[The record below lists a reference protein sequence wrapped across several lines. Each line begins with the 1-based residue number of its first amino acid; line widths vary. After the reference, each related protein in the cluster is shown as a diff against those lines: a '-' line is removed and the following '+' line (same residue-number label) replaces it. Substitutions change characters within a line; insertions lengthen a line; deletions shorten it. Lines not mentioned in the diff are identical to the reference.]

1 MFDLELNIRSWSDH
15 LRARGNFKDTDI
27 LELENHLR
35 DEIEDLIKAGL
46 TQDEAFLI
54 SVKRL
59 GNVNLISQE
68 YSKVNSENLWK
79 HLFADS
85 IDASSRY
92 ENKRNIMLVVI
103 FSLLAGTL
111 AKIPE
116 IFGIHFN
123 DNAAELFYF
132 KNLSLFILPFIS
144 LFFIIKR
151 KLSWKIIA
159 SIMGIYCF
167 TAIVINIYPSFNP
180 KNTELL
186 TGIHVPIFLWLITGV
201 AYMGEKWADS
211 RSRMDFI
218 RFTGESVIYGI
229 LICCGL
235 MVLAAFTNMIFSAI
249 QIDLSWFT
257 ENYLIVYGGCAA
269 AMITVYLV
277 ETKKSIVENFA
288 PILAKIFTPL
298 FLLTMCAFIVSM
310 IVTGKSLFIDRNFLI
325 GFDLMLVLVLGLVLY
340 VISARDIHDKV
351 NLFDFMNLA
360 LIITALII
368 DGFALSAILL
378 RLSTFGVTPNK
389 IAALGE
395 NLILLV
401 NLIGLAW
408 SYICYFRK
416 SIDFTKIEKWQTTYL
431 YVYAIWMAIV
441 AFLFPII
448 FGFC

>member
-79 HLFADS
+79 HLFTDS
-85 IDASSRY
+85 IDASYRY
-92 ENKRNIMLVVI
+92 ENKKNIMLVVI

-111 AKIPE
+111 VKIPE
-116 IFGIHFN
+116 IFGIHLN
-123 DNAAELFYF
+123 DNAGELFYF
-132 KNLSLFILPFIS
+132 KNLALFILPFIS
-144 LFFIIKR
+144 LFFIIKH
-151 KLSWKIIA
+151 KLSWKITA
-159 SIMGIYCF
+159 SIMGIFCA

-186 TGIHVPIFLWLITGV
+186 TGIHVPIFLWLITGA
-201 AYMGEKWADS
+201 AYMGEKW
-211 RSRMDFI
+211 RSTRGRMDFI
-218 RFTGESVIYGI
+218 RFTGESVIYGV

-235 MVLAAFTNMIFSAI
+235 MVLAVFTNMIFSAI

-277 ETKKSIVENFA
+277 EAKKSIVENFA

-298 FLLTMCAFIVSM
+298 FLITMCAFIVSM
-310 IVTGKSLFIDRNFLI
+310 IVTGKSLFIDRDFLI

-340 VISARDIHDKV
+340 VISARNIHDKV

-360 LIITALII
+360 LIIAAIII
-368 DGFALSAILL
+368 DGFALSAILF
-378 RLSTFGVTPNK
+378 RLSTFGITPNK
-389 IAALGE
+389 VAALGE

-401 NLIGLAW
+401 NLAGLAW

-416 SIDFTKIEKWQTTYL
+416 SIDFTKIEKWQTAYL
-431 YVYAIWMAIV
+431 YVYAVWMAIV

-448 FGFC
+448 FGFR